1 MLSAFLDLW
10 RWDGTIGRGRY
21 ALIGLIGFAIKHNL
35 DRALATFVFERD
47 WGVFNYWISPFGPL
61 SLTEVLRQEG
71 GFVAAMLVTSLP
83 FIWVGVALTA
93 RRLRS
98 IGLPTWMLVGFFLP
112 FLNLLFLLI
121 LCVLPAVDEEHD
133 LKSPSS
139 GWMDRFVPQHPI
151 GSAAM
156 GVLAT
161 NLAFV
166 PIILLSTLV
175 LGEYGWGLFVGMPF
189 CLGLLSVL
197 AYGHHAPRPFAWC
210 IVVST
215 AAVLLAAAF
224 MLAFAIEGLVCV
236 MMAAPLAT
244 PLAWMGGV
252 VGYAI
257 QRRTR
262 PGAASPVFPAV
273 ILAIPL
279 ALFAESAALPEPP
292 VYEVT
297 SELQIQA
304 TPQQVW
310 ENVIAFS
317 ELPEPQD
324 WVFRIGIAHPLR
336 AEIQGT
342 GVGGVRHCVFST
354 GPFVEPIEVW
364 DEPRLLRFSVTTNPS
379 PMQEWTPYDEIHPPH
394 LEGFL
399 ESEGG
404 QFRLV
409 ELPTGGTLLEGT
421 TWYRHSLW
429 PAAYWQLWSDELI
442 HRIHMRV
449 LKHIKSESEARQ

>member
-1 MLSAFLDLW
+1 MLNTFLDLW
-10 RWDGTIGRGRY
+10 RWEGAISRERY

-47 WGVFNYWISPFGPL
+47 WGVFNYWILPFGPL

-71 GFVAAMLVTSLP
+71 DFVAAMVAISLP
-83 FIWVGVALTA
+83 FIWIGVVLTA

-121 LCVLPAVDEEHD
+121 LCVLPAADEEHVVA
-133 LKSPSS
+133 SPSS
-139 GWMDRFVPQHPI
+139 GWMDRFVPEHPI

-166 PIILLSTLV
+166 PLVLLSTLV

-197 AYGHHAPRPFAWC
+197 IYGYHAPRPFAWC

-257 QRRTR
+257 QRRAR
-262 PGAASPVFPAV
+262 PG
-273 ILAIPL
+273 
-279 ALFAESAALPEPP
+279 
-292 VYEVT
+292 
-297 SELQIQA
+297 
-304 TPQQVW
+304 
-310 ENVIAFS
+310 
-317 ELPEPQD
+317 
-324 WVFRIGIAHPLR
+324 G
-336 AEIQGT
+336 
-342 GVGGVRHCVFST
+342 
-354 GPFVEPIEVW
+354 
-364 DEPRLLRFSVTTNPS
+364 RLLSSPPSFWRFPSDSSWSRQWCPNPLS
-379 PMQEWTPYDEIHPPH
+379 M
-394 LEGFL
+394 
-399 ESEGG
+399 
-404 QFRLV
+404 
-409 ELPTGGTLLEGT
+409 
-421 TWYRHSLW
+421 
-429 PAAYWQLWSDELI
+429 
-442 HRIHMRV
+442 
-449 LKHIKSESEARQ
+449 K